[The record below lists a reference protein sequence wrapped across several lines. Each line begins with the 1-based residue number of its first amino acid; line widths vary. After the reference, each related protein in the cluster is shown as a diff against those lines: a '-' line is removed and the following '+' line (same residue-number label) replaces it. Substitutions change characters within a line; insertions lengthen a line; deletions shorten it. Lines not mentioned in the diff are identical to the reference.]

1 MPQKTS
7 WKFSKFEYALWP
19 RRRVKGRGSSRRI
32 VEFVRIRQE
41 STGQYL
47 EMHEASMEVHEENSA
62 YLEVQDIKQWV
73 QWIKPVGAGGK
84 LDVQEASSG
93 YLEVFEASSRYLE
106 AQEASSSYVEVQDR
120 SSGNLK
126 VEEHI

>member
-1 MPQKTS
+1 
-7 WKFSKFEYALWP
+7 
-19 RRRVKGRGSSRRI
+19 
-32 VEFVRIRQE
+32 
-41 STGQYL
+41 
-47 EMHEASMEVHEENSA
+47 MEVHEENSG